1 MDEEKAIEL
10 KVEEKA
16 PLNILEELDKLFLSG
31 KHETF
36 SKYTQEVQNFGHVPI
51 NQFDHAWGLIKSQ
64 KRNIEKERFNYLNDP
79 MIYLGNVDNEKT
91 LALYQNDIRFLGI
104 MESMA
109 LDDPA
114 IYHVFEPLFE
124 IFKIEV
130 RLTGNIGNS
139 ERHLQ
144 AFHIPVAPQKRGFK
158 ILGRRKK
165 KKEPINY
172 VIPEEEE
179 IQQGMY

>member
-1 MDEEKAIEL
+1 MDEEIKAT
-10 KVEEKA
+10 EEKSS
-16 PLNILEELDKLFLSG
+16 NILEELDKLFLSG

-36 SKYTQEVQNFGHVPI
+36 NKYTQEIQNFGHVPV
-51 NQFDHAWGLIKSQ
+51 NQYDHAWSLIKSQ
-64 KRNIEKERFNYLNDP
+64 KRDINKDRFNYLNDP

-91 LALYQNDIRFLGI
+91 LSLYQNDIRFLGI

-109 LDDPA
+109 LTDPA

-144 AFHIPVAPQKRGFK
+144 AFHIPVAPEKRGGFK

-165 KKEPINY
+165 KKEPVNY
-172 VIPEEEE
+172 VIPEEED